1 MAFARDPRDPEA
13 DCAVVEAVPGQ
24 CALLV
29 DGSLDPDRWMLQ
41 RSSGELLEW
50 RPGNRGQETQ
60 EPLLDQVDLAHLL
73 GTLQRVEQL
82 FAWLPD
88 IEWTG
93 RASAL
98 VVLQARPITT
108 TKPDAEDERTWY
120 LSLRPGVRRL
130 TDLAKRVTEELIPEL
145 EAAGARFAA
154 EELRQYNDA
163 QLATAIHE
171 RLDSLRRWKETY
183 WDEFIPFAHGV
194 RCLAQYYN
202 DAVRPVDPYEFVGL
216 LKSEDMLASRRNR
229 AMASLAARLG
239 ANRQLKDALAA
250 ALGALAAAHTMAW
263 RQTLKPVH
271 NLPNGG
277 EFLAGLDAL
286 ITEFMDVT
294 SGAERLVEPPDLL
307 LHTLL
312 ELAADTDH
320 GTTPATR
327 IQASAVES
335 WSGVSSRRWAR
346 HARRSDRGAADRP
359 RKLAAAQRRQP
370 APEPCREPAIAPRRS
385 GSGPAPWGGTPPG

>member
-1 MAFARDPRDPEA
+1 MLRYASGLSSCAEIPAAISAEICRALAEHVGDSAVAVRSSAPGEDSRHVSFAGLHESVVGVQGGRAVLDAVRTVWASLWSDAALLYRRELALDPRRSRMAVLVQEVKLADCSGVAFARDPRDPEA

-82 FAWLPD
+82 FAWPPD

-229 AMASLAARLG
+229 AMASLAARLRESTAQGCPCRCPRGTCRCPHNGVETDAQAG
-239 ANRQLKDALAA
+239 AQ
-250 ALGALAAAHTMAW
+250 
-263 RQTLKPVH
+263 
-271 NLPNGG
+271 
-277 EFLAGLDAL
+277 
-286 ITEFMDVT
+286 
-294 SGAERLVEPPDLL
+294 SAER
-307 LHTLL
+307 
-312 ELAADTDH
+312 
-320 GTTPATR
+320 
-327 IQASAVES
+327 Q
-335 WSGVSSRRWAR
+335 
-346 HARRSDRGAADRP
+346 
-359 RKLAAAQRRQP
+359 
-370 APEPCREPAIAPRRS
+370 
-385 GSGPAPWGGTPPG
+385 